1 MKVVYPTL
9 IEKSNGTFLV
19 FVPDLMIYTE
29 GSDLNNAIEM
39 ARDAIS
45 VKCINLEDNGLDI
58 PKPSGY
64 DKAVSIAE
72 EIHEGEKFNYTHG
85 LVTIVDADLLTYR
98 KSLDKKMVRK
108 NLTIPSWMNVEAERL
123 KLNVSRVLQD
133 ALEEK
138 FKMLN
143 K

>member
-1 MKVVYPTL
+1 MRVVYPTL
-9 IEKSNGTFLV
+9 IEKSEDMYLV

-29 GSDLNNAIEM
+29 GKDLGNAIEM

-45 VKCINLEDNGLDI
+45 LKCLSLEDNKISI
-58 PKPSGY
+58 PEPSSY
-64 DKAVSIAE
+64 SKAIEIAKE
-72 EIHEGEKFNYTHG
+72 VHQDEDFNYTDG
-85 LVTIVDADLLTYR
+85 IVTVVDADLTEYR
-98 KSLDKKMVRK
+98 RKLDRKMVKK

-123 KLNVSRVLQD
+123 NLNVSRVLQE

-138 FKMLN
+138 IAKL